1 MFSILGSVT
10 ALIVAT
16 LAAGGLAGLFALV
29 TVANFGIPPIP
40 SEVVLPFAGFL
51 VAQGTFPLVGTIAV
65 SLVAGLAGSFAGY
78 AVGRWGRDRITGAGL
93 GRLRIEPSH
102 LERVDTYFSRHGE
115 STVGLLR
122 LVPVLRAYI
131 SFPAG
136 TARMDPTRFGIFTFV
151 GSVPYTLA
159 LLYAGILL
167 KSNWSAVSSYFTLL
181 NLPLLAVIGAAVVY
195 LILLVA
201 GVIAPGWPPR
211 RASRAGT
218 ASGPDGAPSP
228 PSPPT

>member
-1 MFSILGSVT
+1 MLSILGSITGLV
-10 ALIVAT
+10 VAT
-16 LAAGGLAGLFALV
+16 LAAAGLVGLFGLV
-29 TVANFGIPPIP
+29 AVSNFGIPPLP
-40 SEVVLPFAGFL
+40 SEVILPFAGFL
-51 VAQGTFPLVGTIAV
+51 VAEGTFPLFGTLAV
-65 SLVAGLAGSFAGY
+65 ALVAGLVGSFAGY
-78 AVGRWGRDRITGAGL
+78 AVGRWGRERLTGAGL

-102 LERVDTYFSRHGE
+102 LARVDTYFARHGE

-136 TARMDPTRFGIFTFV
+136 TARMDPVRFGIFTFL

-167 KSNWSAVSSYFTLL
+167 RSHWGVISAYFVYL
-181 NLPLLAVIGAAVVY
+181 NVPLLALIAVGVVY
-195 LILLVA
+195 LALLIA

-211 RASRAGT
+211 RVSGSREGYDAG
-218 ASGPDGAPSP
+218 SP
-228 PSPPT
+228 PANGV